1 MASLNLHSFARLQGA
16 NSAINLGHVTTGHV
30 NFNVNLHCFR
40 LSKVSYYFNCQWSIV
55 FYFLRLRRCVLR
67 LRFSYGYGYDLVITA
82 PSLRLRHHRYGYDI
96 IVTATTSSLLL
107 RPLEAYIYDFHDIYD
122 IN

>member
-1 MASLNLHSFARLQGA
+1 M
-16 NSAINLGHVTTGHV
+16 V
-30 NFNVNLHCFR
+30 NCILFPFDYDVAF
-40 LSKVSYYFNCQWSIV
+40 
-55 FYFLRLRRCVLR
+55 
-67 LRFSYGYGYDLVITA
+67 YGYDSRTVTVTTSYVIVITA
-82 PSLRLRHHRYGYDI
+82 PSLRLRHLRYGYDI